1 MATGANVRKT
11 SFDVTSINKTTFD
24 SLIKEKD
31 GKLFVSDSING
42 DQELVIDTSN
52 INVQAQAWNTYNK
65 IPVAPVTNPYS
76 FVNPENIN
84 KENNKWMIRVLLN
97 GLELDYNEVI
107 VSNAD
112 KRTITLDLENNL
124 TIDNTDELKVW
135 YVKEQE

>member
-11 SFDVTSINKTTFD
+11 NFDVTSINKNTFD
-24 SLIKEKD
+24 TLIKEKD
-31 GKLFVSDSING
+31 GKLFVSDSVNG

-52 INVQAQAWNTYNK
+52 INIQAQAWKTYNK
-65 IPVAPVTNPYS
+65 IPVAPVANPYS
-76 FVNPENIN
+76 FINPENIN
-84 KENNKWMIRVLLN
+84 KENNKWMIRILLN

-124 TIDNTDELKVW
+124 TIDHTDELKVW
-135 YVKEQE
+135 YVKEQV

>member
-52 INVQAQAWNTYNK
+52 INVQAQAWKTYNK

>member
-11 SFDVTSINKTTFD
+11 NFDVTSISRTTFD

-42 DQELVIDTSN
+42 DQELVIDSSN
-52 INVQAQAWNTYNK
+52 INVQAQAWKTYNK

-76 FVNPENIN
+76 FVNPEKIN

>member
-1 MATGANVRKT
+1 
-11 SFDVTSINKTTFD
+11 
-24 SLIKEKD
+24 
-31 GKLFVSDSING
+31 
-42 DQELVIDTSN
+42 
-52 INVQAQAWNTYNK
+52 
-65 IPVAPVTNPYS
+65 
-76 FVNPENIN
+76 
-84 KENNKWMIRVLLN
+84 MIRVLLN